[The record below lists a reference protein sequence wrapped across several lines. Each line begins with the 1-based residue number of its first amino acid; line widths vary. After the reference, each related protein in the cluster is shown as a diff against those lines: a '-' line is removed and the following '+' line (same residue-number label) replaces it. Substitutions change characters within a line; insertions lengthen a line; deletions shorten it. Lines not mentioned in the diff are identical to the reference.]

1 MTFLSSCSR
10 TVVLIVSGRNSA
22 ITIMVTCE
30 KIAGVG
36 SKCSGLKCTTT
47 PCTGLDC
54 PSLTKVN
61 QTCQGVTNTGVNCLN
76 GTGVIVP
83 DALDI
88 LIKTLN
94 SNGMSLGNHMVE
106 NSLFICPDKV
116 KEQMDD
122 LMNLLRN
129 LGKPNN
135 YIKKGNFKLPVR
147 YSASLKK
154 TKNIFV
160 EYYDV
165 YGKPLVVHD
174 CRQGYAMT
182 SKNDVFTKI
191 TDKSSSV
198 TVVYDYKGITI
209 VIDPNNNNFVHTAIS
224 KYTGVKIGRGE
235 SNTIRNYIVSH
246 IWAKTY
252 DPFYFSSLW
261 NVVIIPAHCNDIM
274 DKGMNTHPIIPV
286 IKELYK
292 AICYLLYNPNS
303 YLTDIEN
310 ILKQNYPNVQ
320 IPRIAAPSPAD
331 LQKAQTCIDN
341 GLIFI

>member
-94 SNGMSLGNHMVE
+94 SNGMSLENHMVE

-135 YIKKGNFKLPVR
+135 YI
-147 YSASLKK
+147 
-154 TKNIFV
+154 
-160 EYYDV
+160 
-165 YGKPLVVHD
+165 
-174 CRQGYAMT
+174 
-182 SKNDVFTKI
+182 
-191 TDKSSSV
+191 
-198 TVVYDYKGITI
+198 TI
-209 VIDPNNNNFVHTAIS
+209 V
-224 KYTGVKIGRGE
+224 R
-235 SNTIRNYIVSH
+235 
-246 IWAKTY
+246 
-252 DPFYFSSLW
+252 
-261 NVVIIPAHCNDIM
+261 
-274 DKGMNTHPIIPV
+274 
-286 IKELYK
+286 
-292 AICYLLYNPNS
+292 
-303 YLTDIEN
+303 
-310 ILKQNYPNVQ
+310 
-320 IPRIAAPSPAD
+320 
-331 LQKAQTCIDN
+331 
-341 GLIFI
+341 